1 MSNDILMMIDEKE
14 QANTRPASQIFKST
28 VGLTMHNDQLCAVF
42 STIENRKGYGKQYVP
57 VSELQETLSVLKT
70 ARDSGI
76 VNETEEKSTSQIVSE
91 SLIESEEG
99 EIRFKTENSK
109 GKKPTLCSD
118 FEDFIGFV
126 DAFESYVPKIISK
139 AESIKNKIG
148 NNK

>member
-1 MSNDILMMIDEKE
+1 MSNEILMMIDEKE
-14 QANTRPASQIFKST
+14 QARTRPASQIFKSS

-57 VSELQETLSVLKT
+57 VSELEATLAVLQE

-76 VNETEEKSTSQIVSE
+76 INETEEKSTSQIVNE
-91 SLIESEEG
+91 SLIESEDG
-99 EIRFKTENSK
+99 EVRFKTENSK

-126 DAFESYVPKIISK
+126 NAFEGYVPKIIAKANTVSK
-139 AESIKNKIG
+139 KL
-148 NNK
+148 NNQ